1 MSTLELVSEDE
12 ESARIS
18 APVPPA
24 PNLLRVFRCFAFID
38 LCDFTQLDDRHGDDA
53 AVAEL
58 RGLRT
63 AVRTEAT
70 NWGVRVDKWL
80 GDGVML
86 VGVEVEPLVRAVL
99 AVFRSVAGHGGT
111 LALHGGVAGGPV
123 ILMEGDDYV
132 GRVVNLASRLCD
144 AAGAGQ
150 FLCTTDTAAGLDW
163 LPVKGTLTERIKG
176 FADPIPAVIVRP

>member
-1 MSTLELVSEDE
+1 MSEHED
-12 ESARIS
+12 RVG
-18 APVPPA
+18 PPGPPGPA
-24 PNLLRVFRCFAFID
+24 PSLLRVFRCFAFVD
-38 LCDFTQLDDRHGDDA
+38 LCDFTQLDDRYGDDV

-63 AVRTEAT
+63 AVRAEAT

-86 VGVEVEPLVRAVL
+86 VGVEVEPLVRAVV
-99 AVFRSVAGHGGT
+99 AVFRAVAGRGA
-111 LALHGGVAGGPV
+111 LPLHGGVAGGPV

-144 AAGAGQ
+144 AAGPGQ
-150 FLCTTDTAAGLDW
+150 FLCTAETVSGFDW
-163 LPVKGTLTERIKG
+163 LPVLGTMTEQIKG
-176 FADPIPAVIVRP
+176 FADPIPAVVVKP